1 MKLKFP
7 HFYKEFSCI
16 AGDCP
21 DNCCK
26 QGWLIPIDDAHVEYY
41 KNYPDQLGENIRNTM
56 TQLDG
61 QWYLAPQNGVCP
73 LLEESGLCPLV
84 RASGEEA
91 LCHICHSHPRFLE
104 EYGLTREIHVSLSCP
119 EMARLALEGDAPI
132 TYEEEQTDEPL
143 SAPNDIDPQEY
154 FALLEIREFCLK
166 LAQHRAMS
174 IYDRMALLLQ
184 FARRVQ
190 PLLDAGE
197 YALCKPLVQLFTYAP
212 QGRRQLT
219 KTKRARKKGVSY
231 FPEVELLRSLE
242 HLDKDWE
249 KLLSATVFTAR
260 DGSRWDENCPHVLE
274 HLLTLWLGH
283 YIPKAVCD
291 GKVDIKIRF
300 AVFMAMAVRRLCI
313 CHGEETLCF
322 AKKMAG
328 CLAKEVEH
336 SAENMDKMY
345 RALSAP
351 HWHWHL
357 TAGLP
362 LK

>member
-1 MKLKFP
+1 MKLRYP
-7 HFYKEFSCI
+7 HFYKDFTCI

-41 KNYPDQLGENIRNTM
+41 RNYPDLLGENIRNAM
-56 TQLDG
+56 AEMDG
-61 QWYLAPQNGVCP
+61 QWYLVPKDGVCP

-91 LCHICHSHPRFLE
+91 LCHICHTHPRFLE
-104 EYGLTREIHVSLSCP
+104 EYGLTREIHISLSCP
-119 EMARLALEGDAPI
+119 EMARLALEGSDPI
-132 TYEEEQTDEPL
+132 TFEEEMTDEPL
-143 SAPNDIDPQEY
+143 SCPNDIDPQEY

-197 YALCKPLVQLFTYAP
+197 CALCKPLIRLFTYAP
-212 QGRRQLT
+212 QGRRQLLI
-219 KTKRARKKGVSY
+219 TKRARKKGCSY
-231 FPEVELLRSLE
+231 FPELELFRSLE

-249 KLLSATVFTAR
+249 NLLKAAVFTAR
-260 DGSRWDENCPHVLE
+260 DGTALDENCPFVLE
-274 HLLTLWLGH
+274 HLLTLWLSH

-291 GKVDIKIRF
+291 GQVDTKIRF
-300 AVFMAMAVRRLCI
+300 AVLMVMAVRRLCL
-313 CHGEETLCF
+313 CHGEENLAF
-322 AKKMAG
+322 AEKMAG
-328 CLAKEVEH
+328 FLAREVEH
-336 SAENMDKMY
+336 SQENMEKVY
-345 RALSAP
+345 HALSSP
-351 HWHWHL
+351 HWHEHL
-357 TAGLP
+357 MMGLP